1 MINFFYRKPAPKL
14 SHLINHFWAV
24 EGDGSQEFLHK
35 SVAIGQPYLVFHY
48 HGCFDEVR
56 GSNRFKC
63 PTTHYHGQTQ
73 NFRLFSTSQ
82 GFGVFGVNFYPY
94 VTPMLLSASAESL
107 TNRFTDFH
115 DLVGKE
121 AKELESR
128 MIEASDN
135 LERIDIIN
143 SYVEKKILNKKCIN
157 DHIVLEAVR
166 HVMNSTQSE
175 TVGELAYKFNL
186 SKRQFERKFKE
197 YSGLEP
203 KLFSRIARFQRAY
216 NICQNKNQALLQTAL
231 ECGYFDQAHF
241 NHEFKA
247 FAGFPPSEI
256 QLQKVYGSAEF
267 S

>member
-1 MINFFYRKPAPKL
+1 
-14 SHLINHFWAV
+14 
-24 EGDGSQEFLHK
+24 
-35 SVAIGQPYLVFHY
+35 
-48 HGCFDEVR
+48 
-56 GSNRFKC
+56 
-63 PTTHYHGQTQ
+63 
-73 NFRLFSTSQ
+73 
-82 GFGVFGVNFYPY
+82 
-94 VTPMLLSASAESL
+94 
-107 TNRFTDFH
+107 
-115 DLVGKE
+115 
-121 AKELESR
+121 

-143 SYVEKKILNKKCIN
+143 SYVEAKILNKKCSN
-157 DHIVLEAVR
+157 DHVILEAVR
-166 HVMNSTQSE
+166 HVMNSNQSE

-203 KLFSRIARFQRAY
+203 KLFSRIARFKRAY
-216 NICQNKNQALLQTAL
+216 NICQNKNQTLLQTAL

-256 QLQKVYGSAEF
+256 QLQKAYGSAEF